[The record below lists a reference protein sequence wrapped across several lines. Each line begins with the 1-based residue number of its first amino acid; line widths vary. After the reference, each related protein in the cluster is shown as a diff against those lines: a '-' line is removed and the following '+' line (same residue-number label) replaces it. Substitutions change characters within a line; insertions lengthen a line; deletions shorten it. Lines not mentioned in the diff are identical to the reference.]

1 MDAFLLRRTIGSLK
15 DDVRGRY
22 ETNVS
27 SDLILQFDGSQSQFV
42 VDVHGIKKSVLKVVE
57 GVDYVEKGVDER
69 NARLQ

>member
-15 DDVRGRY
+15 DEMRGRY

-27 SDLILQFDGSQSQFV
+27 SDLILQFDGFLSKLI
-42 VDVHGIKKSVLKVVE
+42 VDVDGIKKSVLKVVE